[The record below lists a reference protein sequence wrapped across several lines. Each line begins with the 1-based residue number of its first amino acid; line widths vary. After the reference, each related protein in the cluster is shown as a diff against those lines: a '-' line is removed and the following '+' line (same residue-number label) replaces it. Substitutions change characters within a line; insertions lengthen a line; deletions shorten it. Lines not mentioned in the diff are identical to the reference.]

1 MGSNIYLARE
11 APKYTTGF
19 AVSLAMC
26 LAAIAMTFVLRW
38 AYRRENEKRDQ
49 LQRELSDEEIKS
61 RYSEQ
66 EMLDLGDRSPFWRYT
81 L

>member
-11 APKYTTGF
+11 APKYRTGF
-19 AVSLAMC
+19 GVSLAMC

-38 AYRRENEKRDQ
+38 AYARENRKRDVLLGQ
-49 LQRELSDEEIKS
+49 HTEEEIRA
-61 RYSEQ
+61 RYTEQ
-66 EMLDLGDRSPFWRYT
+66 QMLDLGDRSPFWKYT